1 MPSKRIMRF
10 LRFLT
15 AYSIV
20 VGGAV
25 LLAPETPRPREH
37 GQAQPVV
44 RRQPSLPTSSRDTRR
59 GLGYLA
65 SQRAVSSTSATTAL
79 VA

>member
-25 LLAPETPRPREH
+25 LLAPETPR
-37 GQAQPVV
+37 AWA
-44 RRQPSLPTSSRDTRR
+44 SSAGGSQTT
-59 GLGYLA
+59 LA
-65 SQRAVSSTSATTAL
+65 TYA
-79 VA
+79 